1 MPLTIAITSMIG
13 LRPSSG
19 GRDDFDDV
27 DKIPAGGKMGTGYD
41 KASDPSHF

>member
-13 LRPSSG
+13 LRPGG

-27 DKIPAGGKMGTGYD
+27 DKIPAGGKMGIGYD

>member
-1 MPLTIAITSMIG
+1 MPLTIAITCMIG
-13 LRPSSG
+13 LRPSG